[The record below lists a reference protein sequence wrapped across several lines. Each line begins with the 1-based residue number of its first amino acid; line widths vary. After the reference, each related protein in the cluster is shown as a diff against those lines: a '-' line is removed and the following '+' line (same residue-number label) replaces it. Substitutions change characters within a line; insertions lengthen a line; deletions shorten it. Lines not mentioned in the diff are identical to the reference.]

1 MVRSAA
7 HAGLACVCFAVDRF
21 NQGEALI
28 DAAHIAGRA
37 AQGRLRD
44 TAQPRHSQG
53 LSQSDQPRP
62 NPHHQQ
68 EAEHDLPVE
77 QR

>member
-7 HAGLACVCFAVDRF
+7 HAGLACVCFAVDRLD
-21 NQGEALI
+21 QGEARI

-53 LSQSDQPRP
+53 LSQSDQLSP
-62 NPHHQQ
+62 NHHHQ
-68 EAEHDLPVE
+68 AEHDLPVE